1 MGPAWGRYSKYKTL
15 FLTYMSRYKERQD
28 MRVFLEII
36 LSLAAVSV
44 FSIFALKPTLTTIAE
59 LIRQIETKKE
69 TLARMNQKIQ
79 DLSVAQSL
87 YSRETA
93 KIRLL
98 ETSIPKS
105 PEPLSLIRQAE
116 GAAAAHT
123 ATILSETVGETPI
136 TASVAQETQSELSF
150 SFTLT
155 SGYQTLLDLLKDLE
169 NMRRPVKFNQLSLAT
184 SASKSGKILILVFDG
199 SAPYFPG
206 D

>member
-1 MGPAWGRYSKYKTL
+1 
-15 FLTYMSRYKERQD
+15 MSRYKERQD